1 MAALAGFVS
10 KIGLAS
16 GPLIAS
22 FLIIDYG
29 FSAIINLATFGL
41 LLGCVLAVY
50 AKSNNHQNNTNK
62 IKLAALQLK
71 LDKTDNL
78 KFSFLN
84 QLDDLIKKEMI

>member
-22 FLIIDYG
+22 FLIIDFG

-41 LLGCVLAVY
+41 LTGCVLAVY
-50 AKSNNHQNNTNK
+50 ASKQSSIVNN
-62 IKLAALQLK
+62 
-71 LDKTDNL
+71 
-78 KFSFLN
+78 
-84 QLDDLIKKEMI
+84 E

>member
-41 LLGCVLAVY
+41 ILGCAFAVY
-50 AKSNNHQNNTNK
+50 ASQQSSKINN
-62 IKLAALQLK
+62 
-71 LDKTDNL
+71 
-78 KFSFLN
+78 
-84 QLDDLIKKEMI
+84 E